1 MFLLKTKFSY
11 SLFFKK
17 FLQKHFFLWE
27 VLFFK
32 QNVIKSPKQ
41 TSIKKKKQKIMNLS
55 SLFNHKQKKRTINFK
70 KSI

>member
-11 SLFFKK
+11 SLFLKK
-17 FLQKHFFLWE
+17 ILQKHFFLWE

-41 TSIKKKKQKIMNLS
+41 TSIKKKTEDHESII
-55 SLFNHKQKKRTINFK
+55 SLQ
-70 KSI
+70 S